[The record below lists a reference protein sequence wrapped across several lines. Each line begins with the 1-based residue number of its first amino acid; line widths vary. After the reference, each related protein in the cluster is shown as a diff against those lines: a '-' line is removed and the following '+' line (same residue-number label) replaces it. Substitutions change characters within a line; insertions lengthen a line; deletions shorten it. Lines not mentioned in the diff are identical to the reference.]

1 LIFRIR
7 GEIGIISLPE
17 KDREDLMTLTKAPIL
32 LFPDVVALEAYMSSE
47 PARSTGFWLK
57 LSKIGAPKATIS
69 KGEAIEAAICC
80 GWIDG
85 QLAKFDEH
93 HFLIRM
99 TPRRAGSRWSAENR
113 ETAERLAR
121 EGRLKANGLEQIERA
136 KTDGRWDAAYQSQ
149 GKAEAPS
156 DLLAAL
162 ARNTK
167 AKRFFE
173 TLDRANRYS
182 IIYRVSDAKLPRTRS
197 RRIAQFVEMLARG
210 ETIHP
215 AKAKKPS
222 RHQT

>member
-1 LIFRIR
+1 
-7 GEIGIISLPE
+7 
-17 KDREDLMTLTKAPIL
+17 MTVTKAPIL
-32 LFPDVVALEAYMSSE
+32 SFTDVAAIEAYMSGE
-47 PARSTGFWLK
+47 PAQSTGFWLK
-57 LSKIGAPKATIS
+57 LSKIGAPEATIS
-69 KGEAIEAAICC
+69 KDEAIEAALCC

-99 TPRRAGSRWSAENR
+99 TPRRAGSRWSAKNR
-113 ETAERLAR
+113 DTAERMGR
-121 EGRLKANGLEQIERA
+121 EGRLKANGLKQIERA

-156 DLLAAL
+156 DLLTAL
-162 ARNTK
+162 ARNAK

-173 TLDRANRYS
+173 TLDRANRYA
-182 IIYRVSDAKLPRTRS
+182 IIYRVNDAKLPATRS
-197 RRIAQFVEMLARG
+197 RRIAQYVEMLGQG

-222 RHQT
+222 PNKP

>member
-1 LIFRIR
+1 
-7 GEIGIISLPE
+7 
-17 KDREDLMTLTKAPIL
+17 MVTKAPIL
-32 LFPDVVALEAYMSSE
+32 SFMEIAAIEAHMSGE

-57 LSKIGAPKATIS
+57 LSKIGAPEATIG
-69 KGEAIEAAICC
+69 KDAAIEAALCC

-99 TPRRAGSRWSAENR
+99 TPRRPGSRWSAKNR
-113 ETAERLAR
+113 ETAERMAR
-121 EGRLKANGLEQIERA
+121 EGRLKSNGLEQIERA

-162 ARNTK
+162 AKNAK
-167 AKRFFE
+167 AKQFFA

-182 IIYRVSDAKLPRTRS
+182 IIYRVNDAKLPETRS
-197 RRIAQFVEMLARG
+197 RRIAQYIEMLARG

-215 AKAKKPS
+215 AKAKKRS
-222 RHQT
+222 SNEA

>member
-1 LIFRIR
+1 
-7 GEIGIISLPE
+7 
-17 KDREDLMTLTKAPIL
+17 MTLTKAPIL
-32 LFPDVVALEAYMSSE
+32 LFLDVAALEAYMSSE

-85 QLAKFDEH
+85 QLARFDEH

-99 TPRRAGSRWSAENR
+99 TPRRTGSRWSARNR

-149 GKAEAPS
+149 GKAEVPS

-182 IIYRVSDAKLPRTRS
+182 IIYRVSDAKLPGTRS

>member
-1 LIFRIR
+1 
-7 GEIGIISLPE
+7 
-17 KDREDLMTLTKAPIL
+17 
-32 LFPDVVALEAYMSSE
+32 MSSE

-57 LSKIGAPKATIS
+57 LSRIGAPKATIS

-99 TPRRAGSRWSAENR
+99 TPRRAGSRWSAKNR

-149 GKAEAPS
+149 GNAEVPP

-182 IIYRVSDAKLPRTRS
+182 IIYRVSDAKLAGTRS

-210 ETIHP
+210 KTIHP